1 MDNRQPYFDEN
12 ISNFI
17 EELDDLTDPR
27 DNRGKRHSLSF
38 VIASVTLAIL
48 VGRSRVSSI
57 FRYIRNKIVWLREV
71 TQLHDATPISRAHL
85 PRLLEQMNW
94 EELNA
99 LIERH
104 FNVKLEFR
112 NNQEWVAIDGK
123 TLKGTVKSGNK
134 QAVVFAV
141 THENRL
147 LLAQEKLMGP
157 KSSEIPVVRKLL
169 KDAGLEKGKITLDAH
184 HCNPT
189 TMAQIHKP
197 GGYYLIQVKDNQPV
211 LLKKCKELATEGKEI
226 GSDSNTEKGHG
237 RITTRQAK
245 LFTMNTL
252 NVDVRWTESGLQTLV
267 VMERETFDMKTEKTS
282 HETSYYVTNQGV
294 EKNSQDG
301 SKELALAIRKHWSVE
316 SDNWIRD
323 VTLNE
328 DKIKTKFGNQA
339 QIMSILRSLAMR
351 LLRKIGGNNFQEA
364 VENFNDNV
372 GWFEAKLR
380 RVKFL

>member
-1 MDNRQPYFDEN
+1 MDNTIPYSNEN
-12 ISNFI
+12 ITNFI
-17 EELDDLTDPR
+17 GALGELTDPR

-48 VGRSRVSSI
+48 AGRSRVSSI
-57 FRYIRNKIVWLREV
+57 FRYIRNRIQWLREI
-71 TQLHDATPISRAHL
+71 TQVHDATPISRAHL
-85 PRLLEQMNW
+85 PRLLERMNW

-99 LIERH
+99 LIKRH
-104 FNVKLEFR
+104 FNVSLEVR

-123 TLKGTVKSGNK
+123 SLKGTVKSGNK

-141 THENRL
+141 THESRI

-157 KSSEIPVVRKLL
+157 KSSEIPAVRKLL
-169 KDAGLEKGKITLDAH
+169 KDSCLDKGKVTLDAH

-189 TMAQIHKP
+189 TMAQIHKA
-197 GGYYLIQVKDNQPV
+197 GGNYLIQVKDNQPV
-211 LLKKCKELATEGKEI
+211 LLRKCKELTTEGKGVGNDI
-226 GSDSNTEKGHG
+226 NTEKGHG

-245 LFTMNTL
+245 LLSMNTL
-252 NVDVRWTESGLQTLV
+252 NLDERWAESGLQTLV
-267 VMERETFDMKTEKTS
+267 VMERETFDMNTEKTS
-282 HETSYYVTNQGV
+282 RETAYYVTNQGV

-301 SKELALAIRKHWSVE
+301 SKELSRAIRKHWSVE

-328 DKIKTKFGNQA
+328 DKIKTKSGNQA
-339 QIMSILRSLAMR
+339 QIMSSLRSLALR
-351 LLRKIGGNNFQEA
+351 LLRKTGGNNFQEA

-372 GWFEAKLR
+372 GWFEAMLR

>member
-1 MDNRQPYFDEN
+1 MYYTIPYSNEN

-17 EELDDLTDPR
+17 EALNELTDAR
-27 DNRGKRHSLSF
+27 DNRGKRHSLPF

-57 FRYIRNKIVWLREV
+57 FRYIRNKIEWLREV
-71 TQLHDATPISRAHL
+71 TQIHDATPISRAHL
-85 PRLLEQMNW
+85 PRLLERMNW
-94 EELNA
+94 VELNA
-99 LIERH
+99 LIGKH
-104 FNVKLEFR
+104 FNVNLEVR

-141 THENRL
+141 THESRI

-157 KSSEIPVVRKLL
+157 KSSEIPAVRKLL
-169 KDAGLEKGKITLDAH
+169 KDSGLEKGKTTLDAH

-197 GGYYLIQVKDNQPV
+197 GGYYLIQVKENQPI
-211 LLKKCKELATEGKEI
+211 LLEKCKELAAEGKEV

-237 RITTRQAK
+237 RITTREGK
-245 LFTMNTL
+245 LFSMNSL
-252 NVDVRWTESGLQTLV
+252 NLDVRWKESGLQTLV

-282 HETSYYVTNQGV
+282 CETSYYVTNQGV
-294 EKNSQDG
+294 EKNSQDRCQ
-301 SKELALAIRKHWSVE
+301 ELASAIRKHWSVE

-328 DKIKTKFGNQA
+328 DKIKTKSGNQA
-339 QIMSILRSLAMR
+339 QIMSSLRSLAMR
-351 LLRKIGGNNFQEA
+351 LLRKTGGNNFQETI
-364 VENFNDNV
+364 ENFNDNV
-372 GWFEAKLR
+372 GWFEAMLR

>member
-1 MDNRQPYFDEN
+1 VDNTLPYSNEN
-12 ISNFI
+12 ITNFI
-17 EELDDLTDPR
+17 EALDKLTDTR
-27 DNRGKRHSLSF
+27 DNRGKRHSLPF

-57 FRYIRNKIVWLREV
+57 FRYIRNKIEWLREV
-71 TQLHDATPISRAHL
+71 TQVHDATPISRAHL
-85 PRLLEQMNW
+85 PRLLERMNW

-104 FNVKLEFR
+104 FNVKLEVR

-141 THENRL
+141 THESRI

-157 KSSEIPVVRKLL
+157 KSSEIPAVRKLL
-169 KDAGLEKGKITLDAH
+169 KDSGLERGKVTLDAH

-189 TMAQIHKP
+189 TMTQIHKP
-197 GGYYLIQVKDNQPV
+197 GGRYIIQVKDNQPV
-211 LLKKCKELATEGKEI
+211 LLKKCKELATEGKEV
-226 GSDSNTEKGHG
+226 GSDSNTEKEHG

-245 LFTMNTL
+245 LFSMNTL
-252 NVDVRWTESGLQTLV
+252 KLDERWVESGLETLV
-267 VMERETFDMKTEKTS
+267 VMERETFDMSTEKTS
-282 HETSYYVTNQGV
+282 RETSYYVTNQGV
-294 EKNSQDG
+294 EKNSQDS
-301 SKELALAIRKHWSVE
+301 SKELAMAIRKHWSVE

-328 DKIKTKFGNQA
+328 DKIKTKSGNQA
-339 QIMSILRSLAMR
+339 QIMSSLRSLAMR

-364 VENFNDNV
+364 IENFNDNV
-372 GWFEAKLR
+372 GWFEVMLR

>member
-1 MDNRQPYFDEN
+1 VDNTLPYSNEN
-12 ISNFI
+12 ITNFI
-17 EELDDLTDPR
+17 EALDKLTDTR
-27 DNRGKRHSLSF
+27 DNRGKRHSLPF

-57 FRYIRNKIVWLREV
+57 FRYIRNKIEWLREV
-71 TQLHDATPISRAHL
+71 TQVHDATPISRAHL
-85 PRLLEQMNW
+85 PRLLERMNW

-104 FNVKLEFR
+104 FNVKLEVR

-141 THENRL
+141 THESRI

-157 KSSEIPVVRKLL
+157 KSSEIPAVRKLL
-169 KDAGLEKGKITLDAH
+169 KDSGLERGKVTLDAH

-189 TMAQIHKP
+189 TMTQIHKP
-197 GGYYLIQVKDNQPV
+197 GGRYIIQVKDNQPV
-211 LLKKCKELATEGKEI
+211 LLKKCKELATEGKEV
-226 GSDSNTEKGHG
+226 GSDSNTEKEHG

-245 LFTMNTL
+245 LFSMNTL
-252 NVDVRWTESGLQTLV
+252 KLDERWVESGLETLV
-267 VMERETFDMKTEKTS
+267 VMEREAFDMSTEKTS
-282 HETSYYVTNQGV
+282 RETSYYVTNQGV
-294 EKNSQDG
+294 EKNSQDS
-301 SKELALAIRKHWSVE
+301 SKELAMAIRKHWSVE

-328 DKIKTKFGNQA
+328 DKIKTKSGNQA
-339 QIMSILRSLAMR
+339 QIMSSLRSLAMR

-364 VENFNDNV
+364 IENFNDNV
-372 GWFEAKLR
+372 GWFEVMLR